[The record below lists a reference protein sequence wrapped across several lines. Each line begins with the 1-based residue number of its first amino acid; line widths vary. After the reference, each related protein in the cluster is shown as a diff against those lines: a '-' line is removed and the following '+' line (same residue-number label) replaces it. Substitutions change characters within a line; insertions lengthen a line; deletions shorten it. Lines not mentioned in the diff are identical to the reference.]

1 MDIDSKMATAALVL
15 CVLWGSIALGAQ
27 YTNLVHNGVH
37 AGEESRGAQNVALGA
52 WAFYQGSGTNTV
64 SVGHTAGYRA
74 EGSVGNVF
82 IGEGSGREAEGI
94 ENCIAIGPG
103 EMSGVTNLHGVISI
117 GGRVVIGSG
126 LMWIT
131 PDAARHTAYA
141 PIFWFNG
148 NHVLTADSQLVLS
161 CPSNVI
167 IKAGHALHLQ
177 GVKSCDWTPRMVFED
192 GALQVYTNGVRAG
205 SIPLSGN

>member
-1 MDIDSKMATAALVL
+1 MSAVCAA
-15 CVLWGSIALGAQ
+15 S
-27 YTNLVHNGVH
+27 TNLVQNGIH
-37 AGEESRGAQNVALGA
+37 AGEHSSGAQNVALGT
-52 WAFYQGSGTNTV
+52 WAFYLGSGTNTV
-64 SVGHTAGYRA
+64 SIGTVSGYKTQNASR
-74 EGSVGNVF
+74 SVF
-82 IGEGSGREAEGI
+82 IGDGAGREST
-94 ENCIAIGPG
+94 NLVRCIAIGPG
-103 EMSGVTNLHGVISI
+103 EMAGTENLQDVISI

-192 GALQVYTNGVRAG
+192 GALQVYTNGVKAG

>member
-1 MDIDSKMATAALVL
+1 MNIDSKISTAILVL
-15 CVLWGSIALGAQ
+15 CILWGSIALSSQ

-37 AGEESRGAQNVALGA
+37 AGEDSIGMQNVGLGT
-52 WAFYQGSGTNTV
+52 WAFCRGVGTNTV
-64 SVGHTAGYRA
+64 SIGTEAGYEA
-74 EGSVGNVF
+74 KASEGNIF
-82 IGEGSGREAEGI
+82 IGRGSGRESLNL

-103 EMSGVTNLHGVISI
+103 EMAGETNVTGAISI
-117 GGRVVIGSG
+117 AGRIVMRDNV
-126 LMWIT
+126 MYIT
-131 PDAARHTAYA
+131 PKAARHTVYA

-192 GALQVYTNGVRAG
+192 GALQVYTNGVKAG

>member
-1 MDIDSKMATAALVL
+1 MKNLIVAVMGVISAVCAA
-15 CVLWGSIALGAQ
+15 S
-27 YTNLVHNGVH
+27 TNLVQNGIH
-37 AGEESRGAQNVALGA
+37 AGENSSGAQNVAMGT
-52 WAFYQGSGTNTV
+52 WAFYGAQGTNIV
-64 SVGHTAGYRA
+64 SIGTAAGYRA
-74 EGSVGNVF
+74 QNANRSVF
-82 IGEGSGREAEGI
+82 IGDGAGRDSS
-94 ENCIAIGPG
+94 NLVKCIAIGPG
-103 EMSGVTNLHGVISI
+103 EMAGVTNLQDVISI

-148 NHVLTADSQLVLS
+148 NHVLTADRQLVLS

-167 IKAGHALHLQ
+167 IKAGHGLYLQ
-177 GVKSCDWTPRMVFED
+177 GVKSCDWTPHMVVEN
-192 GALQVYTNGVRAG
+192 GALQVYTNGVKAG